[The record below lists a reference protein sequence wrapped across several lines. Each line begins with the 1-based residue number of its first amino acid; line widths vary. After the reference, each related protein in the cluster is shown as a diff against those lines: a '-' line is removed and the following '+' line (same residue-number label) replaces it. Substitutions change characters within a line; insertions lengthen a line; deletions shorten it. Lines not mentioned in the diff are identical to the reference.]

1 MLAKYAIIIRRAGAI
16 TAAAAVVMVAVSAA
30 LAGVKGLYGALIG
43 VGLVAV
49 FFGLSVLVVGRAARV
64 SPQAMMVAAMVT
76 YVVKIVALA
85 VVVSMLHG
93 MTAFSDR
100 ALGFTA
106 IGCILVWSAAQVITA
121 VKIKMLYVE
130 PDQQQTTSKHKPRG
144 EAGDMSDL
152 GNEAVTRAQKQAAA
166 EGRAQGLETGWTVF
180 SYLLAGMAA
189 YGIIGW
195 LIGRAVHVPLLF
207 PLGML
212 LGLGIS
218 IGYIIHRFG
227 RQQRITQPRVD
238 RPRKEI
244 TGDR

>member
-1 MLAKYAIIIRRAGAI
+1 
-16 TAAAAVVMVAVSAA
+16 
-30 LAGVKGLYGALIG
+30 
-43 VGLVAV
+43 
-49 FFGLSVLVVGRAARV
+49 
-64 SPQAMMVAAMVT
+64 
-76 YVVKIVALA
+76 
-85 VVVSMLHG
+85 
-93 MTAFSDR
+93 
-100 ALGFTA
+100 
-106 IGCILVWSAAQVITA
+106 
-121 VKIKMLYVE
+121 
-130 PDQQQTTSKHKPRG
+130 
-144 EAGDMSDL
+144 MSDY
-152 GNEAVTRAQKQAAA
+152 GNEAAARAQKQAAA

-227 RQQRITQPRVD
+227 RQQGQEVGVMQVNAKSAQQRITR
-238 RPRKEI
+238 RCSGHKEI